1 MERYKFDAASKTL
14 TITAA
19 YAKKLNDMDS
29 DEFKYYNAMMQ
40 AIPGLVVV
48 NRSHRSPSKCTSK
61 STGEKFKCNQF
72 KNLTY
77 PNMERFMDALPH
89 GNVYRKEYDFLKDYA
104 SRIQTNGYKLVRM
117 WFVAQ
122 FPEFRKNPLFYLYN
136 EVKVVNIA
144 PYIQEA
150 QERAGELAA
159 EKAEEKTA

>member
-19 YAKKLNDMDS
+19 YAQKLNDMDS
-29 DEFKYYNAMMQ
+29 EEFKHYNSMMQ

-77 PNMERFMDALPH
+77 ANMERFMDALPH

-122 FPEFRKNPLFYLYN
+122 FPEFRKNPLFYVYN
-136 EVKVVNIA
+136 TPDLVKASDMIA
-144 PYIQEA
+144 ENKAIEM
-150 QERAGELAA
+150 ESAA
-159 EKAEEKTA
+159 

>member
-19 YAKKLNDMDS
+19 YAQKLNDMDS
-29 DEFKYYNAMMQ
+29 EEFKHYNSMMQ

-104 SRIQTNGYKLVRM
+104 SRIQTNGYALVRR
-117 WFVAQ
+117 WFMAQ
-122 FPEFRKNPLFYLYN
+122 FPHFRKNPLFYVYN
-136 EVKVVNIA
+136 TPTLVKASEVIA
-144 PYIQEA
+144 ETEA
-150 QERAGELAA
+150 SETESAA
-159 EKAEEKTA
+159 

>member
-19 YAKKLNDMDS
+19 YAQKLNDMDS
-29 DEFKYYNAMMQ
+29 DEFKHYHAMMQ

-48 NRSHRSPSKCTSK
+48 NRSHRSPSKCTSTA
-61 STGEKFKCNQF
+61 TGEKFKCNQF

-77 PNMERFMDALPH
+77 DNMEKFMDALPH

-104 SRIQTNGYKLVRM
+104 SRIQTNGYALVRR

-122 FPEFRKNPLFYLYN
+122 FPHFRKNPLFYVYTTPTLVKAS
-136 EVKVVNIA
+136 EVIA
-144 PYIQEA
+144 ETEA
-150 QERAGELAA
+150 SETESAA
-159 EKAEEKTA
+159 

>member
-29 DEFKYYNAMMQ
+29 EEFKHYNAMME

-48 NRSHRSPSKCTSK
+48 NRSHRSPSKCTSTA
-61 STGEKFKCNQF
+61 TGEKFKCNQF

-77 PNMERFMDALPH
+77 DNMEKFMDALP
-89 GNVYRKEYDFLKDYA
+89 NSKMYREEYDFLRYYA

-122 FPEFRKNPLFYLYN
+122 FPHFRKNPLFYVYN
-136 EVKVVNIA
+136 TPDLVKASDVIAESEVS
-144 PYIQEA
+144 ET
-150 QERAGELAA
+150 ECAA
-159 EKAEEKTA
+159 

>member
-19 YAKKLNDMDS
+19 YAQKLNDMDS
-29 DEFKYYNAMMQ
+29 EEFKHYNSMMQ

-122 FPEFRKNPLFYLYN
+122 FPEFRKNPLFYVYN
-136 EVKVVNIA
+136 TPDLVKASDVIEENKAI
-144 PYIQEA
+144 EM
-150 QERAGELAA
+150 ESAA
-159 EKAEEKTA
+159 

>member
-19 YAKKLNDMDS
+19 YAQKLNDMDS
-29 DEFKYYNAMMQ
+29 EEFKHYNSMMQ

-77 PNMERFMDALPH
+77 ANMERFMDALPH

-122 FPEFRKNPLFYLYN
+122 FPEFRKNPLFYVYN
-136 EVKVVNIA
+136 TPDLVKASDVIEENKAI
-144 PYIQEA
+144 EM
-150 QERAGELAA
+150 ESAA
-159 EKAEEKTA
+159 

>member
-19 YAKKLNDMDS
+19 YAQKLNDMDS
-29 DEFKYYNAMMQ
+29 EEFKHYNSMMQ

-122 FPEFRKNPLFYLYN
+122 FPEFRKNPLFYVYN
-136 EVKVVNIA
+136 TPDLVKASDMIA
-144 PYIQEA
+144 ENKAIEM
-150 QERAGELAA
+150 ESAA
-159 EKAEEKTA
+159 

>member
-19 YAKKLNDMDS
+19 YAQKLNDMDS
-29 DEFKYYNAMMQ
+29 EEFKHYNSMMQ

-72 KNLTY
+72 KNLTF

-122 FPEFRKNPLFYLYN
+122 FPEFRKNPLFYVYN
-136 EVKVVNIA
+136 TPDLVKASDMIA
-144 PYIQEA
+144 ENKAIEM
-150 QERAGELAA
+150 ESAA
-159 EKAEEKTA
+159 

>member
-29 DEFKYYNAMMQ
+29 EEFKHYNSMMQ

-122 FPEFRKNPLFYLYN
+122 FPEFRKNPLFYVYN
-136 EVKVVNIA
+136 TPDLVKASDVIEENKAI
-144 PYIQEA
+144 EM
-150 QERAGELAA
+150 ESAA
-159 EKAEEKTA
+159 

>member
-19 YAKKLNDMDS
+19 YAQKLNDMDS
-29 DEFKYYNAMMQ
+29 EEFKHYNSMMQ

-122 FPEFRKNPLFYLYN
+122 FPEFRKNPLFYVYN
-136 EVKVVNIA
+136 TPDLVKASDVIA
-144 PYIQEA
+144 ENKAIEM
-150 QERAGELAA
+150 ESAA
-159 EKAEEKTA
+159 

>member
-19 YAKKLNDMDS
+19 YAQKLNDMDS
-29 DEFKYYNAMMQ
+29 EEFKHYNSMMQ

-77 PNMERFMDALPH
+77 ANMERFMDALPH

-122 FPEFRKNPLFYLYN
+122 FPEFRKNPLFYVYN
-136 EVKVVNIA
+136 TPDLVKASNMIA
-144 PYIQEA
+144 ENKAIEM
-150 QERAGELAA
+150 ESAA
-159 EKAEEKTA
+159 

>member
-1 MERYKFDAASKTL
+1 MEHYKFDAASKTL

-29 DEFKYYNAMMQ
+29 DEFKHYNAMMQ

-104 SRIQTNGYKLVRM
+104 SRIQTNGYALVRR

-122 FPEFRKNPLFYLYN
+122 FPHFRKNPLFYVYN
-136 EVKVVNIA
+136 TPTLVKASEVIA
-144 PYIQEA
+144 ETEA
-150 QERAGELAA
+150 SETESAA
-159 EKAEEKTA
+159 

>member
-1 MERYKFDAASKTL
+1 MERYKFDVVSKTL
-14 TITAA
+14 IITAG
-19 YAKKLNDMDS
+19 YAKKLNDLDS
-29 DEFKYYNAMMQ
+29 AEFKHYNAMMQ

-104 SRIQTNGYKLVRM
+104 SRIQTNGYALVRR

-122 FPEFRKNPLFYLYN
+122 FPHFRKNPLFYVYN
-136 EVKVVNIA
+136 TPTLVKASEVIA
-144 PYIQEA
+144 ETEA
-150 QERAGELAA
+150 SETESAA
-159 EKAEEKTA
+159 

>member
-72 KNLTY
+72 KNLTN

-122 FPEFRKNPLFYLYN
+122 FPEFRKNPLFYVYN
-136 EVKVVNIA
+136 TPDLVKASDMIA
-144 PYIQEA
+144 ENKAIEM
-150 QERAGELAA
+150 ESAA
-159 EKAEEKTA
+159 

>member
-29 DEFKYYNAMMQ
+29 DEFKHYNSMMQ

-122 FPEFRKNPLFYLYN
+122 FPEFRKNPLFYVYN
-136 EVKVVNIA
+136 TPDLVKASDMIA
-144 PYIQEA
+144 ENKAIEM
-150 QERAGELAA
+150 ESAA
-159 EKAEEKTA
+159 